1 MLRKLRLSGI
11 LLILGLL
18 VEALSL
24 CWNNAVSFMSFVSNW
39 RPAVRLRH
47 SAIPLFARFLQ
58 DLRSQQLDAD
68 VEALRSGLPIIRLSF
83 LTGRPAR

>member
-24 CWNNAVSFMSFVSNW
+24 CWNNAVSFVSFV
-39 RPAVRLRH
+39 VIGGL
-47 SAIPLFARFLQ
+47 LFASGILLFLYS
-58 DLRSQQLDAD
+58 LVSSKTS
-68 VEALRSGLPIIRLSF
+68 ALNN
-83 LTGRPAR
+83 